1 MSAFGGKADIKR
13 YCEESPLLTQNGH
26 DQPIKCVRGS
36 FIKILGCAATYKAI
50 RSF

>member
-1 MSAFGGKADIKR
+1 M
-13 YCEESPLLTQNGH
+13 TQNGH
-26 DQPIKCVRGS
+26 GQPIECVRGS